1 MPLDDRVQ
9 EGTLI
14 ELAKRAA
21 QRAGSVLAEMYQRP
35 MDVRIKGERD
45 IVTEADLAAEQVVI
59 EEILAGSPDAW
70 IISEE
75 THSKRLADAD
85 RPTWYIDPLDG
96 TTNYARGLPSFSV
109 SIAMALGGELV
120 CGAVYDPLHDHLFWA
135 ERGGGAW
142 LNDRRLQVSDT
153 QELIHG
159 ILLLDWPRDQV
170 IRQQS
175 ARALATLVPLTEA
188 VRSTGSAALSLCYV
202 AAGWADLYF
211 QYTLMP
217 WDVAA
222 GILIIEEAGGRVS
235 GIDGRPFTL
244 EQPDWLATNGRLHEA
259 VLATGAF

>member
-1 MPLDDRVQ
+1 MTRTTGHQ

-21 QRAGSVLAEMYQRP
+21 LSAGRVLADMYQRP

-45 IVTEADLAAEQVVI
+45 IVTEADIAAEAVVMQ
-59 EEILAGSPDAW
+59 EILAGCPDAW

-109 SIAMALGGELV
+109 SIAMAQRGELV

-135 ERGGGAW
+135 ERGHGAW
-142 LNDRRLQVSDT
+142 LNDKRLRVSDRDV
-153 QELIHG
+153 LANSIV
-159 ILLLDWPRDQV
+159 LLDWPRDQE

-175 ARALATLVPLTEA
+175 ARALTTLVPLTDA
-188 VRSTGSAALSLCYV
+188 VRSTGSAALSLCYL

-222 GILIIEEAGGRVS
+222 GVLLIEEAGGKVT
-235 GIDGRPFTL
+235 GIDGRPYAL
-244 EQPDWLATNGRLHEA
+244 EQLDWLASNGRLHEA
-259 VLATGAF
+259 VLAVSPF

>member
-1 MPLDDRVQ
+1 MPSLDWVQ
-9 EGTLI
+9 EGILI

-21 QRAGSVLAEMYQRP
+21 KRAGSVLVEMYQRP
-35 MDVRIKGERD
+35 MDVHVKGERD
-45 IVTEADLAAEQVVI
+45 IVTAADMAAERVVM
-59 EEILAGSPDAW
+59 EEILAGCPDAW

-96 TTNYARGLPSFSV
+96 TTNYARGFPSFSV
-109 SIAMALGGELV
+109 SVAMARRGALV

-142 LNDRRLQVSDT
+142 LNDRRLQVSDR
-153 QELIHG
+153 QHLIDG

-188 VRSTGSAALSLCYV
+188 VRSTGSAALSLCYL
-202 AAGWADLYF
+202 AAGWADVYF

-222 GILIIEEAGGRVS
+222 GVLVIEEAGGRVS
-235 GIDGRPFTL
+235 GISGQPYAL
-244 EQPDWLATNGRLHEA
+244 EQPDWLATNGRLHDA